1 MVLANLLLDF
11 SFSWIDIIFSFVV
24 ISRRVSF
31 VLVLRNTIKCGQR
44 QWHRKKRR
52 ALWLLAPLSALH
64 KGNAFSHLIAFPTCV
79 LYVFFFTVLTQ
90 DKQQHSIIPSNSY
103 LWNCNDLRRFHRR
116 RLRQLATTQQSIA
129 TIYKQVFYKSITKMF
144 LFSF

>member
-64 KGNAFSHLIAFPTCV
+64 KGNAFSYLIAFPTSV
-79 LYVFFFTVLTQ
+79 LYVFFTVLTQ

-116 RLRQLATTQQSIA
+116 RLRQLATTQQAIA

>member
-79 LYVFFFTVLTQ
+79 LYVFFTVLTQ

-103 LWNCNDLRRFHRR
+103 LWNCNDLRGFHRR

>member
-11 SFSWIDIIFSFVV
+11 SFSWIVIIFSFVV

-52 ALWLLAPLSALH
+52 ALWLLAPLSALR
-64 KGNAFSHLIAFPTCV
+64 KGHAFSHLIAFPTCV
-79 LYVFFFTVLTQ
+79 LCFFFIVLTQ

-103 LWNCNDLRRFHRR
+103 PWNCNDLRRFHRR